1 MPALAVRQSVLDG
14 AARQQQAAFWGVAAV
29 IRLGVPA
36 LYEAT
41 PGGVRWYIYDDSRL
55 TLNDLSWLGA
65 FAAHVTDIPD
75 TWHVPILP
83 SLHVDL
89 DTLRSEARAF
99 LALNRVAPAEY
110 AEGQE
115 PANPYQAVLDDNGAP
130 AWIQAAATVPAS
142 WTAVND
148 E

>member
-55 TLNDLSWLGA
+55 TLSDLSWFGA

-99 LALNRVAPAEY
+99 LAPNRVAPRE
-110 AEGQE
+110 E
-115 PANPYQAVLDDNGAP
+115 PSETNPYQEVLTDNGAP